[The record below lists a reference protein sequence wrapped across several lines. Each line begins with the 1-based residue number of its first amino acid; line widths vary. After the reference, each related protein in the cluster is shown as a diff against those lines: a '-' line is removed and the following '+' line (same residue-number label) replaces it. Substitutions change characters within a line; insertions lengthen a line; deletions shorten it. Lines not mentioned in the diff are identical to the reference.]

1 MILISIF
8 PITRRTMP
16 YIFTDDEL
24 RRVFAESDK
33 EPYCKTNPCRHL
45 IIPVIYRLIY
55 FCGLRP
61 NEGRELKRSDFCYE
75 DKTLYIRKNKSHR
88 ERLIPVS
95 AGVADMCQQYLEKSR
110 AAFPN
115 TEYMSP
121 SPTGEPYQKRWLAD
135 TFRRLWDA
143 SKLAGNSTKVRVYLL
158 RHRYATAMFMKR
170 LDEKTDLNAMLPY
183 LSAYMGHSNF
193 SDTAYYIHLMP
204 ENLLASAAVDWEKL
218 DALIPE
224 VEDEE

>member
-1 MILISIF
+1 MKEETQKLLKVSAAESPHSGNYQNICMQWVYRLYCTYKHF

-95 AGVADMCQQYLEKSR
+95 AGVADMCRQISGKSR
-110 AAFPN
+110 AAFPD
-115 TEYMSP
+115 TEYMFP

-143 SKLAGNSTKVRVYLL
+143 SKTSRKQHKSPGVSPTAQICNGYVYEMAG
-158 RHRYATAMFMKR
+158 
-170 LDEKTDLNAMLPY
+170 
-183 LSAYMGHSNF
+183 
-193 SDTAYYIHLMP
+193 
-204 ENLLASAAVDWEKL
+204 
-218 DALIPE
+218 
-224 VEDEE
+224 

>member
-95 AGVADMCQQYLEKSR
+95 AGVADMCQQYLGK
-110 AAFPN
+110 
-115 TEYMSP
+115 
-121 SPTGEPYQKRWLAD
+121 
-135 TFRRLWDA
+135 
-143 SKLAGNSTKVRVYLL
+143 AGRPDPGGG
-158 RHRYATAMFMKR
+158 R
-170 LDEKTDLNAMLPY
+170 
-183 LSAYMGHSNF
+183 
-193 SDTAYYIHLMP
+193 
-204 ENLLASAAVDWEKL
+204 
-218 DALIPE
+218 
-224 VEDEE
+224 

>member
-110 AAFPN
+110 AAFPG
-115 TEYMSP
+115 TEYMFP

-143 SKLAGNSTKVRVYLL
+143 SKLERV
-158 RHRYATAMFMKR
+158 
-170 LDEKTDLNAMLPY
+170 
-183 LSAYMGHSNF
+183 
-193 SDTAYYIHLMP
+193 
-204 ENLLASAAVDWEKL
+204 
-218 DALIPE
+218 
-224 VEDEE
+224 

>member
-88 ERLIPVS
+88 ERLIPCLLV
-95 AGVADMCQQYLEKSR
+95 
-110 AAFPN
+110 
-115 TEYMSP
+115 
-121 SPTGEPYQKRWLAD
+121 WLIC
-135 TFRRLWDA
+135 A
-143 SKLAGNSTKVRVYLL
+143 SN
-158 RHRYATAMFMKR
+158 
-170 LDEKTDLNAMLPY
+170 
-183 LSAYMGHSNF
+183 
-193 SDTAYYIHLMP
+193 I
-204 ENLLASAAVDWEKL
+204 WEKL

>member
-33 EPYCKTNPCRHL
+33 EQYCKTNPCRHL
-45 IIPVIYRLIY
+45 IIHVIYRLIY

-88 ERLIPVS
+88 ERLISVS
-95 AGVADMCQQYLEKSR
+95 AGVADMCQQYLGKAGR
-110 AAFPN
+110 PD
-115 TEYMSP
+115 
-121 SPTGEPYQKRWLAD
+121 TGGGR
-135 TFRRLWDA
+135 
-143 SKLAGNSTKVRVYLL
+143 
-158 RHRYATAMFMKR
+158 
-170 LDEKTDLNAMLPY
+170 
-183 LSAYMGHSNF
+183 
-193 SDTAYYIHLMP
+193 
-204 ENLLASAAVDWEKL
+204 
-218 DALIPE
+218 
-224 VEDEE
+224 